1 MRFRGPAF
9 DARRRAWLALRE
21 REDEWARSA
30 GRARSA
36 RAAHVQRERE
46 RERAVSRARQLVALH
61 GSVAAARQALA
72 AQLPAHDPYAEED
85 DDEVVW
91 GASGQRQWEYIRRYM
106 KCDAALL

>member
-30 GRARSA
+30 RRARSA

-46 RERAVSRARQLVALH
+46 RERAEDRARQLVALH

-85 DDEVVW
+85 DDEVVGGEW
-91 GASGQRQWEYIRRYM
+91 
-106 KCDAALL
+106 AATMGVY